1 MVLISQ
7 CENYL
12 AGSIFV
18 RNHQKTFQPCSRD
31 CKCSVG
37 LAWPPIWTPAA
48 PAIKAP
54 RCLLFYLAQA
64 SGPGPTLARQPHSL
78 QLCRR
83 RNLCLYVGWIATSSH
98 TAMLNQVQGWTCKG
112 APEVGSLMR
121 GTPWGELGLFAFLPW
136 SPCPPGQDTGGY
148 HGVCQGSGG
157 GCGCRH
163 RKIWPVTGFLV
174 WETHLPC
181 PYIFRLFCNKVIH
194 KVHTGVSCSIM
205 CPWKLFLSIQMSSFL
220 FSQWGIY
227 VIFMRIIFY
236 DELI

>member
-1 MVLISQ
+1 MGLAPPWLGSPVLSSSASGGI
-7 CENYL
+7 CAFML
-12 AGSIFV
+12 
-18 RNHQKTFQPCSRD
+18 
-31 CKCSVG
+31 VG
-37 LAWPPIWTPAA
+37 LQPVPTQPRW
-48 PAIKAP
+48 IK
-54 RCLLFYLAQA
+54 
-64 SGPGPTLARQPHSL
+64 SGLNL
-78 QLCRR
+78 QGCPW
-83 RNLCLYVGWIATSSH
+83 V
-98 TAMLNQVQGWTCKG
+98 
-112 APEVGSLMR
+112 ESLMR
-121 GTPWGELGLFAFLPW
+121 GTPWGGLGLFAFLPW

-148 HGVCQGSGG
+148 HGVFQGSGG

-220 FSQWGIY
+220 CSQWGIY